1 MSLFKRLQ
9 AASAAFRGSVPAPA
23 AVLTSARTPD
33 DERGRRTTPEN
44 ALKYMYRLMWVDP
57 ELRATILE
65 IRDMDY
71 RDGRVKKIHSRMA
84 MDTVR
89 GGLTFTQGE
98 ESAELAKRWRE
109 FARRT
114 SLSNAVKLK
123 SDARAF
129 VLSGNLPTQWVLDQ
143 GNLVVGAVAM
153 PAETMLPNVSPAG
166 RFIDPTRAYIQ
177 MDVMTGAEL
186 AAFPLW
192 KMTMGRLDPESFDD
206 MGAMGRPLLDA
217 VRETW
222 RKLRMTEEDLVI
234 RRRTRAPLR
243 MSHVLEGASV
253 TDIDDY
259 RKRVEQDQN
268 TITTD
273 YYANKKGGV
282 TAVQGDSA
290 VDQIADVVHLLD
302 TFFAGTPLPAG
313 LMGYVGKINRDI
325 LADLMNAYF
334 DEIDVVQDT
343 LAWVYEQGFR
353 LELLLDGINP
363 DQEEFTIK
371 FAERRTETPNQTA
384 DRLLKWNALGIPPS
398 MVWEEMGK
406 NPEDV
411 LERKEQDAERYNPYP
426 DEDGTNPA
434 ATGAP
439 RVAITPGNAPKGES
453 ATSISNNGG
462 A

>member
-1 MSLFKRLQ
+1 MSLLKRLQ
-9 AASAAFRGSVPAPA
+9 AATQAFRGSNKAPLPLP
-23 AVLTSARTPD
+23 VRRPD

-65 IRDMDY
+65 IRDMD
-71 RDGRVKKIHSRMA
+71 RLDGRVKKLHSRMA

-98 ESAELAKRWRE
+98 ESAELGARWTE

-114 SLSNAVKLK
+114 HLNSAAKLK

-129 VLSGNLPTQWVLDQ
+129 VLAGNLPTQWVLDQ
-143 GNLVVGAVAM
+143 SNLVVGAVAM
-153 PAETMLPNVSPAG
+153 PAETILPHVSPAG
-166 RFIDPTRAYIQ
+166 TFIDPARAYIQ
-177 MDVMTGAEL
+177 MDVTTGAEL

-192 KMTMGRLDPESFDD
+192 KLTLGRLDPESYDD
-206 MGAMGRPLLDA
+206 QGAMGRPLLDA

-243 MSHVLEGASV
+243 MSHVLEGASG
-253 TDIDDY
+253 TDIEDY

-313 LMGYVGKINRDI
+313 LMGYVGKLNRDI

-353 LELLLDGINP
+353 LELLLAGINP
-363 DQEEFTIK
+363 DQEEFCIK

-384 DRLLKWNALGIPPS
+384 DRLLKWSALGIPPS
-398 MVWEEMGK
+398 MLWEEMGR

-411 LERKEQDAERYNPYP
+411 LERKEQDAERYDPYP
-426 DEDGTNPA
+426 DADGENPA
-434 ATGAP
+434 VPGAP
-439 RVAITPGNAPKGES
+439 RVAITPGNAPNGES
-453 ATSISNNGG
+453 ATSISNDVGSG